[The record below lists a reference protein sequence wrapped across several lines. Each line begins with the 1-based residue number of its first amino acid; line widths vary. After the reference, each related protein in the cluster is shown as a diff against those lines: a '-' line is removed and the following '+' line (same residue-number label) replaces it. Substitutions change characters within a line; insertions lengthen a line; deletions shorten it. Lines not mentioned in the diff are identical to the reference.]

1 MKKIIALFTVL
12 ILIFTLASCGS
23 SKKDE
28 LESQYYEIAQNY
40 IKKGENEKALDAINE
55 GLEKFP
61 ESILLNSLLDSV
73 NEEGNSAPETTK
85 APVAVTED
93 GIINDFKELRKLYF
107 KWFHDFTFA
116 ADKSQIVYLED
127 YSAQYPV
134 AESGVDTYDD
144 FKKLFTKYCDD
155 ALFNSYSSKSFVTYK
170 DINGKL
176 HAIEPEIMEI
186 QECYDKDFRVSK
198 VSETEYKLVYN
209 EFHNNY
215 GDVYYYKVTLDY
227 KIDINGE
234 WKFCNEKK
242 ENMGYIDEIPDDDLY
257 DDGINSNN
265 GGNNNFNAGEIID
278 DVNDLVGDTIDNV
291 GGLLNKYF

>member
-1 MKKIIALFTVL
+1 
-12 ILIFTLASCGS
+12 
-23 SKKDE
+23 
-28 LESQYYEIAQNY
+28 
-40 IKKGENEKALDAINE
+40 
-55 GLEKFP
+55 
-61 ESILLNSLLDSV
+61 
-73 NEEGNSAPETTK
+73 
-85 APVAVTED
+85 
-93 GIINDFKELRKLYF
+93 
-107 KWFHDFTFA
+107 
-116 ADKSQIVYLED
+116 
-127 YSAQYPV
+127 
-134 AESGVDTYDD
+134 
-144 FKKLFTKYCDD
+144 
-155 ALFNSYSSKSFVTYK
+155 
-170 DINGKL
+170 
-176 HAIEPEIMEI
+176 MEI